1 MKKNKTK
8 QKTIGIIAVLDVVVD
23 STEFIQPHAI
33 EWGKKEEQSNEV
45 DDDVVVVVVVVVVAV
60 AGLPLT
66 LYDVAENGA

>member
-45 DDDVVVVVVVVVVAV
+45 DDDVVVVVVVVVAV